1 MQAKITLQGGFR
13 KIGSGSIA
21 HCPMIMLGILTVI
34 MVIAGC
40 ASVEG
45 KFTPSTKP
53 DIGFFAN
60 ETIAIMSQADYTFER
75 DETIYT
81 REFYDYDSTEVKRLV
96 EVTDEIQD
104 LFQGII
110 DYSLDIVVVYETYN
124 TDAERIAAY
133 ADSLMKYNSQFA
145 KQLNVSIESYEAII
159 AEVRKQKKFID
170 AMKAAQSILNGA
182 GWYMNQLLNEAVD
195 ATNNVSDKMEQL
207 IDAEF
212 AKIIHYQEILEEEKY
227 NILDALGHVYGA
239 YAGDEAAHGGLRT
252 SRAIRKQGL
261 LPKGKISD
269 DDLAA
274 INDHLMTRLD
284 ALHKISQEIE
294 PDWIIYR
301 ATHSELDRL
310 HDLMMNNIKS
320 SRLLII
326 VWVHAHYQ
334 MASGIEDPAEWFDIG
349 RTAGYVLRKGI

>member
-1 MQAKITLQGGFR
+1 VNDVVLNKRMGGNSMLAKITLQGGFR

-21 HCPMIMLGILTVI
+21 HSLIVRLGILTI
-34 MVIAGC
+34 IFGIAGC
-40 ASVEG
+40 ASMGG
-45 KFTPSTKP
+45 KFTPSTNP

-60 ETIAIMSQADYTFER
+60 ETIAIMSQADYAFER

-110 DYSLDIVVVYETYN
+110 DYSLDIVVVYETHN

-170 AMKAAQSILNGA
+170 AIKAAQPILNGT

-195 ATNNVSDKMEQL
+195 ATNNVSDKMELL

-212 AKIIHYQEILEEEKY
+212 AKIIHYQ
-227 NILDALGHVYGA
+227 
-239 YAGDEAAHGGLRT
+239 
-252 SRAIRKQGL
+252 
-261 LPKGKISD
+261 
-269 DDLAA
+269 
-274 INDHLMTRLD
+274 
-284 ALHKISQEIE
+284 
-294 PDWIIYR
+294 
-301 ATHSELDRL
+301 
-310 HDLMMNNIKS
+310 
-320 SRLLII
+320 
-326 VWVHAHYQ
+326 
-334 MASGIEDPAEWFDIG
+334 MASGKEDSAEWFDIG
-349 RTAGYVLRKGI
+349 RAAGYVLRKGV